1 MDVLDLLKLR
11 LEEAEDEVRRLRAPI
26 AALEPGDTQPAVT
39 HQPAP
44 GTVAATTHGLGRRR
58 RRTVTPEELLELI
71 PTEGIA
77 RVELD
82 ALTGAP
88 GGMVLVAL
96 KQLETDGRARRE
108 GERGATRWYP
118 VT

>member
-1 MDVLDLLKLR
+1 V
-11 LEEAEDEVRRLRAPI
+11 
-26 AALEPGDTQPAVT
+26 
-39 HQPAP
+39 
-44 GTVAATTHGLGRRR
+44 
-58 RRTVTPEELLELI
+58 LELI
-71 PTEGIA
+71 PADGIA

-88 GGMVLVAL
+88 GGAVLVAL

-108 GERGATRWYP
+108 GERAATRWHP